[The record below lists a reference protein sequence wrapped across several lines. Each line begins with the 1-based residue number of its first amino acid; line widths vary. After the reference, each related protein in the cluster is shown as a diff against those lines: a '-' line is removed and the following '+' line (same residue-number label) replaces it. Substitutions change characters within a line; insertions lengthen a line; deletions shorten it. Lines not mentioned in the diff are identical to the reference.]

1 MLNDPERFM
10 IRALTIGV
18 VLCAMARAAT
28 AQDATLQVGGRARVR
43 TMLLNKWSYGRVI
56 SVDSGGVLLDPCAA
70 CEGSEIPG
78 ATIGAYLAYRDVQRR
93 GGRVGL
99 ATRTCLLA
107 RVRAPQRRQNCM
119 AVSWVPWQGRP
130 SAPSSGASAGSRSI
144 PARTEYSFVIVL
156 LVLLIGHLLHPVDR
170 FSVE

>member
-28 AQDATLQVGGRARVR
+28 AQEATLQVGGRARVR
-43 TMLLNKWSYGRVI
+43 TMLLSKWSYGRVI
-56 SVDSGGVLLDPCAA
+56 SVDSGGVLLDPCVA
-70 CEGSEIPG
+70 CEGSEIPRTHIQMLQASAGHTGRSYALEGAIIG

-99 ATRTCLLA
+99 GNQDMFACARSCATTASKLYGGFLGA
-107 RVRAPQRRQNCM
+107 VAGTTIGAFFRRERWESVN
-119 AVSWVPWQGRP
+119 PWP
-130 SAPSSGASAGSRSI
+130 
-144 PARTEYSFVIVL
+144 
-156 LVLLIGHLLHPVDR
+156 H
-170 FSVE
+170 